1 MSEKRDLENL
11 SALCGDRNP
20 GATFNGLSHA
30 IGGCGDLNFVLNVKL
45 DSRLRYG
52 TRTSPL
58 KLNSTCVVRTGV
70 GIIMEPVS

>member
-30 IGGCGDLNFVLNVKL
+30 IGACGDLNFVLNVRL

-70 GIIMEPVS
+70 GIIMGPVN

>member
-1 MSEKRDLENL
+1 M

-52 TRTSPL
+52 TRTSSL
-58 KLNSTCVVRTGV
+58 KLNSTCVIRTGV
-70 GIIMEPVS
+70 GIVLGPVS